1 MLYICENKNFAGGP
15 ALCKHWQFNSVAC
28 FMEIMEYQIFYMWR
42 SHLWVR
48 LTIVNNLTTNEM
60 IFVHSFKWKYAPSF
74 IWLKKCVYVIWMVG
88 GKNKIPVL
96 HICVYCKQPL
106 LSFRYQSYSVM
117 FTVTLQQEIIISF
130 DRKSFVLILAEF
142 FFPMHLS
149 QIVTKKEIKGYL
161 LFVRGGRYHNVIY
174 SDICN
179 KRI

>member
-1 MLYICENKNFAGGP
+1 MAIQFCCLLYGNHGISNILYVKITPLGAFDNS
-15 ALCKHWQFNSVAC
+15 KQFNHKWNDFCPFFQV
-28 FMEIMEYQIFYMWR
+28 EICSEFY
-42 SHLWVR
+42 LA
-48 LTIVNNLTTNEM
+48 L
-60 IFVHSFKWKYAPSF
+60 
-74 IWLKKCVYVIWMVG
+74 KCVYVIWMVG

-96 HICVYCKQPL
+96 YICVYCKQPL